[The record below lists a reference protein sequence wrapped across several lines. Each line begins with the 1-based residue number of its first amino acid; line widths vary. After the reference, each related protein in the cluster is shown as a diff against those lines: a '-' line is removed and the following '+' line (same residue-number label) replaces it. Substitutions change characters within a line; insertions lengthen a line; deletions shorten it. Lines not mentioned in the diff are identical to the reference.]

1 MLFEDE
7 KIISYSKD
15 IWNKVAVHEDR
26 KEQDKEKPDGVVFP
40 IKQRSTYPI
49 QKPTYIVPA
58 NLLIEPCSVVIKN
71 HFPITCGFA
80 ITVDKVQGQTLDRVI
95 VTLSERDYRLMN
107 FTYSCFYVGMSRVK
121 KRKHLRILL
130 KDSPNEVLQW
140 HILAYLV
147 SLCKEKSVDAFFAGF
162 NNDRTNWISDKWNE
176 ETALNFFQKN
186 N

>member
-1 MLFEDE
+1 M
-7 KIISYSKD
+7 
-15 IWNKVAVHEDR
+15 
-26 KEQDKEKPDGVVFP
+26 
-40 IKQRSTYPI
+40 
-49 QKPTYIVPA
+49 
-58 NLLIEPCSVVIKN
+58 IKN

-140 HILAYLV
+140 HTLAYLV